1 MKYFP
6 QTISAAK
13 EIEEERKQEESAK
26 LKVDF
31 NDDDDQLDESIRANH
46 CFFVQEMEEEFGEDR
61 LGRLRTRL
69 WDLLEYPE
77 TSKVL
82 FSYLPEGITGC
93 FFAHTFQKVQ
103 QGVFLL
109 SGKFLRILLIFCLQA
124 AQIISLFSIS
134 FVLLSTCT
142 FMVRIHNS
150 QD

>member
-46 CFFVQEMEEEFGEDR
+46 CVLVQEMEEEFGEDR

-93 FFAHTFQKVQ
+93 FFCSYLLEGITGCFFAHTF
-103 QGVFLL
+103 
-109 SGKFLRILLIFCLQA
+109 
-124 AQIISLFSIS
+124 
-134 FVLLSTCT
+134 
-142 FMVRIHNS
+142 
-150 QD
+150 

>member
-46 CFFVQEMEEEFGEDR
+46 YFFVQEMEEEFGEDR

-82 FSYLPEGITGC
+82 FSYLPEGTTGC
-93 FFAHTFQKVQ
+93 F
-103 QGVFLL
+103 LR